1 MKWFTCEEKNVND
14 DSTKLAIERER
25 ESCLKFFFILVRL
38 EEQCL
43 LTSCQI
49 KEYSRKSRH
58 DNKDF
63 VRGTN
68 CEFQSFCIAAF
79 VVINYRTSKFL
90 T

>member
-1 MKWFTCEEKNVND
+1 MLTMTQLSWQ
-14 DSTKLAIERER
+14 LRERER
-25 ESCLKFFFILVRL
+25 DWGCLNFFILVRL

-63 VRGTN
+63 VRGMT

>member
-1 MKWFTCEEKNVND
+1 MLMMTPLSWQ
-14 DSTKLAIERER
+14 LRER
-25 ESCLKFFFILVRL
+25 ESCLNFFFFNLGEVRGTVSI
-38 EEQCL
+38 
-43 LTSCQI
+43 TSCQI
-49 KEYSRKSRH
+49 KEYSCKSRH